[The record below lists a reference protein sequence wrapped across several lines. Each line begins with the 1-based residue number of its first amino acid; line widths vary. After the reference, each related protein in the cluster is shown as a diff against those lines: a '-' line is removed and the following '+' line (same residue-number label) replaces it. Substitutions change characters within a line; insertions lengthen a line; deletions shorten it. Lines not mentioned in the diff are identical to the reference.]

1 MNISTIYGKS
11 LDEIRVLIEYAEKTD
26 TMRLLTEISML
37 RGQLYRFQGY
47 VANYDK
53 MIRDLEDLRLRQQAG
68 R

>member
-11 LDEIRVLIEYAEKTD
+11 LDEIRVLIEYAENTD
-26 TMRLLTEISML
+26 TMRLITEISML